1 VSRNKLDNIQ
11 LTPIFSARQSEPLP
25 NRVAA
30 SIRQALRDGQ
40 LKPGAQLPSEP
51 DLAQQLG
58 VSRTTLRD
66 AVRMLILDGS
76 LERRRGV
83 GTFITRNPLINIQEG
98 LETLISTTD
107 VIRGQGYES
116 GTAASRVETLP
127 ASPEMAAVFEIA
139 AGTPLI
145 HFSRTRTANGTPV
158 IQCEEFL
165 PTTIL
170 PPESIGDLDGDWSLY
185 RFLRQSRLEITSAIC
200 RVIPVVADKNLAA
213 CLKVPLRHPLQLLR
227 QIHFANGQQPVLYCE
242 NYHNSSMIEFH
253 VLRRA

>member
-1 VSRNKLDNIQ
+1 MSDNIH
-11 LTPIFSARQSEPLP
+11 LRSIFAARQREPLP
-25 NRVAA
+25 ERVAA
-30 SIRQALRDGQ
+30 SLRQAVRDGQ

-107 VIRGQGYES
+107 VIRRQGYES
-116 GTAASRVETLP
+116 GTAASRMETIA
-127 ASPEMAAVFEIA
+127 ASPEMAAIFEIA
-139 AGTPLI
+139 AGTSLL

-185 RFLRQSRLEITSAIC
+185 RFLQQAHRAITSAIC
-200 RVIPVVADKNLAA
+200 RVIPVVADKRLAA
-213 CLKVPLRHPLQLLR
+213 CLKVPRQYPLQLLR
-227 QIHFANGQQPVLYCE
+227 QTHFATDQQPVLYCE